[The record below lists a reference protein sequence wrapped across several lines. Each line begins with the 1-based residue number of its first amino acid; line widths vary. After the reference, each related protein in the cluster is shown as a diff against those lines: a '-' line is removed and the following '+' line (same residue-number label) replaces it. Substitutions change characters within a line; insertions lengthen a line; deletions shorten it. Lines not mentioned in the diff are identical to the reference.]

1 MVPALGQFLTTI
13 SAGGTFSIAI
23 GTQGSENPGNATFI
37 VTRSGVTTGTV
48 TVDFAATSGTAIS
61 GTDFTA
67 TSGTLTFA
75 SGVTSQ
81 TITVPVLADTAFE
94 TTERFTV
101 TLSDPGGGATISGSA
116 SIEGRIINDFTVA
129 NGQTPLS
136 QLSTVEGYVFN
147 GIDAVDQAG
156 GAVAA
161 GAGLSLS
168 AAGDVNGDGISDIII
183 GARYADPNA
192 ITSGGEVYV
201 VFGGTAKL
209 AALDAADGTV
219 DGSCVRSAR
228 APGSY

>member
-13 SAGGTFSIAI
+13 SACGTFSIAI

-37 VTRSGVTTGTV
+37 VTRSGFTTGTV

-161 GAGLSLS
+161 G
-168 AAGDVNGDGISDIII
+168 DVNGDGISDIII